1 MRKILKWVAIGL
13 AAFIALIVIVSVATA
28 GHQNGSND
36 VAPNAQA
43 STGSSAPVASPS
55 TSAPSKT
62 SSTITYVVTGSPADV
77 TYGPAGSNYT
87 GTVPMRTTRLLGHAS
102 FYAISAQLNGGGA
115 VIVEILVNGKVV
127 SKAHASGSY
136 NIASA
141 EIVQNP
147 ITDEWEDANS
157 S

>member
-13 AAFIALIVIVSVATA
+13 AAFVALIIVVSVATA
-28 GHQNGSND
+28 GHQSGSNGS
-36 VAPNAQA
+36 APSTQA
-43 STGSSAPVASPS
+43 STSSSAPVASPS
-55 TSAPSKT
+55 TSAPARAHP
-62 SSTITYVVTGSPADV
+62 TITYIVTGSPADV

-87 GTVPMRTTRLLGHAS
+87 GTVPMRITRPLGHAS

-115 VIVEILVNGKVV
+115 VTVEILVNGKAV

-136 NIASA
+136 DIANA

-147 ITDEWEDANS
+147 ITDQWEDANGN
-157 S
+157 